1 MICPKC
7 GVLLPDNVTA
17 CGHCGCGFSG
27 SETGPADNTTKTPPF
42 SDDADPNLSQATQ
55 LSAPDRFPTVS
66 EPKPIFGWLVV
77 IEGEDLWREF
87 LITQENRQ
95 YLIGKSTEHC
105 AFRLRGNGVENMH
118 ASLRLKDEKLFIT
131 DLDTEDGAYLN
142 DEPVTREEVKD
153 GDRIRI
159 GDVIL
164 KFRKF

>member
-17 CGHCGCGFSG
+17 CGHCGQGFSDP
-27 SETGPADNTTKTPPF
+27 ETGASDNTTKTIPF
-42 SDDADPNLSQATQ
+42 AEEADTIAFEATQ
-55 LSAPDRFPTVS
+55 LSPTDRFQMTS

-95 YLIGKSTEHC
+95 YLIGKGPEHC
-105 AFRLRGNGVENMH
+105 AFRLRGDGIENMH
-118 ASLRLKDEKLFIT
+118 ASLRLRDEKLFIT
-131 DLDTEDGAYLN
+131 DLDTEGGTYLN
-142 DEPVTREEVKD
+142 DEPVTREEVND